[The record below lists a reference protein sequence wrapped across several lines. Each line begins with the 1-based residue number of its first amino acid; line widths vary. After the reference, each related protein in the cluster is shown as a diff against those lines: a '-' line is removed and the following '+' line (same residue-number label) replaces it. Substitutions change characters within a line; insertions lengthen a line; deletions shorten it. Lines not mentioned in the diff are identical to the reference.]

1 MKKIGILFGQERSFP
16 EAFVKRVN
24 ELAEGE
30 FVAEYVNIDKIFQG
44 EPLDYAVILDRIS
57 QGVPFYRAAMK
68 NAAITGTAVINNPF
82 WWSADEKF
90 FNNALA
96 VKLGIPVPKTALIPS
111 RDLPTDTSDASFSNL
126 AYPLNW
132 DAIFEYTGF
141 PAYMKPFDGGGWKD
155 VYKINDKEDFF
166 EKHKETK
173 QLVMML
179 QEEIKFEE
187 YYRCYCI
194 GGKYVRIMQYEPNN
208 PFHLR
213 YAVDKAPSSEE
224 LLQTMHDYVVKL
236 NQHLGYDFNTVEF
249 AVRDGIPYAID
260 FCNPAPDAEI
270 TSVGEDNFNWVI
282 EHSALYAIERAR
294 AHKPNQE
301 NLTWGEYVKGSV
313 KAGGKIKLEAAEEI
327 PVSEELAAPV
337 ELEPQQK
344 AGKSKSATAEKTSKS
359 TKAKPAA
366 KADKSA
372 AQDDNSEKKDTP
384 AEKKAPAAK
393 KASTAKAASGDKA
406 GAAQADKPAKASS
419 KAAAPKAK
427 KESSKK

>member
-44 EPLDYAVILDRIS
+44 EPLDYAVIIDRIS
-57 QGVPFYRAAMK
+57 QGVPFYRSALK

-111 RDLPTDTSDASFSNL
+111 RDLPPDTTDASFSNL
-126 AYPLNW
+126 AYPLDW

-141 PAYMKPFDGGGWKD
+141 PAYMKPYDGGGWKD
-155 VYKINDKEDFF
+155 VYKLNDKEDFF

-173 QLVMML
+173 QNVMML

-187 YYRCYCI
+187 YFRCYCI

-224 LLQTMHDYVVKL
+224 LLQTIHDYVITL

-249 AVRDGIPYAID
+249 AVRDGIPIAID

-270 TSVGEDNFNWVI
+270 TSVGEENFNWVI
-282 EHSALYAIERAR
+282 EHAALYAIERAR
-294 AHKPNQE
+294 AHKPNQD
-301 NLTWGEYVKGSV
+301 NLTWGEYVKSSV
-313 KAGGKIKLEAAEEI
+313 KAAGKIKPEAIEEI
-327 PVSEELAAPV
+327 PVTEELAAPV
-337 ELEPQQK
+337 ELAKPKK
-344 AGKSKSATAEKTSKS
+344 AAAPKKPTAS
-359 TKAKPAA
+359 KAKPAA
-366 KADKSA
+366 KA
-372 AQDDNSEKKDTP
+372 EKD
-384 AEKKAPAAK
+384 APAAD
-393 KASTAKAASGDKA
+393 AAA
-406 GAAQADKPAKASS
+406 KPAKKAG

-427 KESSKK
+427 K

>member
-16 EAFVKRVN
+16 EAFVNRVN
-24 ELAEGE
+24 ELAAGE
-30 FVAEYVNIDKIFQG
+30 FVAEYVNIDKIFQA

-68 NAAITGTAVINNPF
+68 NAASTGTAVINNPF

-111 RDLPTDTSDASFSNL
+111 RELPADTTDESFSNL
-126 AYPLNW
+126 AYPLDW

-224 LLQTMHDYVVKL
+224 LLQTMHDYVIKL

-270 TSVGEDNFNWVI
+270 TSVGEENFNWVI
-282 EHSALYAIERAR
+282 EHAALYAIERAR
-294 AHKPNQE
+294 AHKPNQD

-313 KAGGKIKLEAAEEI
+313 KAGSKIKLEAAEDI
-327 PVSEELAAPV
+327 PVTEELAAPV
-337 ELEPQQK
+337 ELEPQKKTTK
-344 AGKSKSATAEKTSKS
+344 AKS
-359 TKAKPAA
+359 TTAKSSKAKPAA
-366 KADKSA
+366 KADDASQA
-372 AQDDNSEKKDTP
+372 AP
-384 AEKKAPAAK
+384 AAEKKSTPSKAGEKPAAAEK
-393 KASTAKAASGDKA
+393 PKAEKAA
-406 GAAQADKPAKASS
+406 KPAKTAA

-427 KESSKK
+427 KESSTKK

>member
-16 EAFVKRVN
+16 EAFVNRVN
-24 ELAEGE
+24 ELAAGE
-30 FVAEYVNIDKIFQG
+30 FVAEYVNIDKIFQA

-68 NAAITGTAVINNPF
+68 NAASTGTAVINNPF

-111 RDLPTDTSDASFSNL
+111 RELPTDTTDESFSNL
-126 AYPLNW
+126 AYPLDW

-224 LLQTMHDYVVKL
+224 LLQTMHDYVIKL

-270 TSVGEDNFNWVI
+270 TSVGEENFNWVI
-282 EHSALYAIERAR
+282 EHAALYAIERAR
-294 AHKPNQE
+294 AHKPNQD

-313 KAGGKIKLEAAEEI
+313 KAGSKIKLEAAEDI
-327 PVSEELAAPV
+327 PVTEELAAPV
-337 ELEPQQK
+337 ELEPQKKTTK
-344 AGKSKSATAEKTSKS
+344 AKS
-359 TKAKPAA
+359 TNAKSSKTKPAA
-366 KADKSA
+366 KAEDASQEA
-372 AQDDNSEKKDTP
+372 PA
-384 AEKKAPAAK
+384 AEKK
-393 KASTAKAASGDKA
+393 STASKRTAKSTAAE
-406 GAAQADKPAKASS
+406 KPAKAAT
-419 KAAAPKAK
+419 KTAAPKAK
-427 KESSKK
+427 KESSTKK

>member
-30 FVAEYVNIDKIFQG
+30 FVAEYVSIDKIFQG
-44 EPLDYAVILDRIS
+44 EPLDYAVIVDRIS
-57 QGVPFYRAAMK
+57 QGVPFYRSALK

-111 RDLPTDTSDASFSNL
+111 RDLPPDTSDASFSNL
-126 AYPLNW
+126 AYPLDW
-132 DAIFEYTGF
+132 DATFEYTGF
-141 PAYMKPFDGGGWKD
+141 PAYMKPYDGGGWKD
-155 VYKINDKEDFF
+155 VYKVNDREDFF

-187 YYRCYCI
+187 YFRCYCI

-224 LLQTMHDYVVKL
+224 LLQTIHDYVITL

-249 AVRDGIPYAID
+249 AVRDGIPIAID

-270 TSVGEDNFNWVI
+270 TSVGEENFNWVI
-282 EHSALYAIERAR
+282 EHAALYAIERAR
-294 AHKPNQE
+294 AHKPNQD
-301 NLTWGEYVKGSV
+301 NLTWGEYVKASV
-313 KAGGKIKLEAAEEI
+313 KAANKVKPEAVEEI
-327 PVSEELAAPV
+327 PVTEELAAPV
-337 ELEPQQK
+337 ELAPEKK
-344 AGKSKSATAEKTSKS
+344 AAASKVAKAS
-359 TKAKPAA
+359 KAKPAA
-366 KADKSA
+366 KTTK
-372 AQDDNSEKKDTP
+372 AQKD
-384 AEKKAPAAK
+384 
-393 KASTAKAASGDKA
+393 A
-406 GAAQADKPAKASS
+406 GAAEKAAPEETSKAAKPTEEKVAKPAKKTS
-419 KAAAPKAK
+419 KAAATPKAK
-427 KESSKK
+427 KESSTKK

>member
-30 FVAEYVNIDKIFQG
+30 FVAEYVSIDKIFQG
-44 EPLDYAVILDRIS
+44 EPLDYAVIVDRIS
-57 QGVPFYRAAMK
+57 QGVPFYRSALK

-111 RDLPTDTSDASFSNL
+111 RDLPPDTSDASFSNL
-126 AYPLNW
+126 AYPLDW
-132 DAIFEYTGF
+132 DATFEYTGF
-141 PAYMKPFDGGGWKD
+141 PAYMKPYDGGGWKD
-155 VYKINDKEDFF
+155 VYKVNDREDFF

-187 YYRCYCI
+187 YFRCYCI

-224 LLQTMHDYVVKL
+224 LLQTIHDYVITL

-249 AVRDGIPYAID
+249 AVRDGIPIAID

-270 TSVGEDNFNWVI
+270 TSVGEENFNWVI
-282 EHSALYAIERAR
+282 EHAALYAIERAR
-294 AHKPNQE
+294 AHKPNQD
-301 NLTWGEYVKGSV
+301 NLTWGEYVKASV
-313 KAGGKIKLEAAEEI
+313 KAANKVKPEAVEEI
-327 PVSEELAAPV
+327 PVTEELAAPV
-337 ELEPQQK
+337 ELAPEKK
-344 AGKSKSATAEKTSKS
+344 AAASKVAKAS
-359 TKAKPAA
+359 KAKPAA
-366 KADKSA
+366 KTTK
-372 AQDDNSEKKDTP
+372 AQKD
-384 AEKKAPAAK
+384 
-393 KASTAKAASGDKA
+393 A
-406 GAAQADKPAKASS
+406 GAAEKAAPEETSKAAKPTEEKVAKPAKKTS
-419 KAAAPKAK
+419 KAAATTKAK
-427 KESSKK
+427 KESSTKK

>member
-16 EAFVKRVN
+16 EAFVNRVN
-24 ELAEGE
+24 ELAAGE
-30 FVAEYVNIDKIFQG
+30 FVAEYVNIDKIFQA

-68 NAAITGTAVINNPF
+68 NAASTGTAVINNPF

-111 RDLPTDTSDASFSNL
+111 RELPADTTDESFSNL
-126 AYPLNW
+126 AYPLDW

-224 LLQTMHDYVVKL
+224 LLQTMHDYVIKL

-270 TSVGEDNFNWVI
+270 TSVGEENFNWVI
-282 EHSALYAIERAR
+282 EHAALYAIERAR
-294 AHKPNQE
+294 AHKPNQD

-313 KAGGKIKLEAAEEI
+313 KAGSKIKLEAAEDI
-327 PVSEELAAPV
+327 PVTEELAAPV
-337 ELEPQQK
+337 ELEPQKKTTK
-344 AGKSKSATAEKTSKS
+344 AKS
-359 TKAKPAA
+359 TTAKSSKAKPAA
-366 KADKSA
+366 KADDASQA
-372 AQDDNSEKKDTP
+372 AP
-384 AEKKAPAAK
+384 AAEKKSTPSKAAAKPAAAEK
-393 KASTAKAASGDKA
+393 PKAEKAA
-406 GAAQADKPAKASS
+406 KPAKTAA

-427 KESSKK
+427 KESSTKK

>member
-16 EAFVKRVN
+16 EAFVNRVN
-24 ELAEGE
+24 ELAAGE
-30 FVAEYVNIDKIFQG
+30 FVAEYVNIDKIFQA

-68 NAAITGTAVINNPF
+68 NAASTGTAVINNPF

-111 RDLPTDTSDASFSNL
+111 RELPTDTTDESFSNL
-126 AYPLNW
+126 AYPLDW

-224 LLQTMHDYVVKL
+224 LLQTMHDYVIKL

-270 TSVGEDNFNWVI
+270 TSVGEENFNWVI
-282 EHSALYAIERAR
+282 EHAALYAIERAR
-294 AHKPNQE
+294 AHKPNQD

-313 KAGGKIKLEAAEEI
+313 KAGSKIKLEAAEDI
-327 PVSEELAAPV
+327 PVTEELAAPV
-337 ELEPQQK
+337 ELEPQKKTTK
-344 AGKSKSATAEKTSKS
+344 AKS
-359 TKAKPAA
+359 TTAKSSKTKPAA
-366 KADKSA
+366 KAEDASQEA
-372 AQDDNSEKKDTP
+372 PA
-384 AEKKAPAAK
+384 AEKK
-393 KASTAKAASGDKA
+393 STASKRTAKSTAAE
-406 GAAQADKPAKASS
+406 KPAKAAT
-419 KAAAPKAK
+419 KTAAPKAK
-427 KESSKK
+427 KESSTKK